1 MTPAGLDLTDPG
13 LYLSGDV
20 HAVFAELRR
29 TPGLFWQAEA
39 GGPGFWAVTRYAD
52 ALPVYRDTHAFTTTR
67 GILLKPGRGR
77 PEPGSGR
84 MLVMTDPPRHTELRR
99 VLNRYFSP
107 RTVAGLE
114 ARLRRDVE
122 ELLDRALAAG
132 RCDFVSEVAARV
144 PVSVICEMLGVPEAD
159 RARVHEL
166 TGIAFS
172 SADPAYRVSGSERM
186 SAGRAHTEILGYF
199 AGLLRR
205 RRDAPG
211 EDIVSLLATAE
222 VDGERLDDH
231 EVLLDCDNLIVGGN
245 ETTRHAAA
253 GGLLALLEHPDQLER
268 VRADGALLEPM
279 VEEVLRWTSPA
290 THVMRGT
297 LRPVEVAGQAITPG
311 QDVVIWNISANRD
324 EAAFERPHRFDVSRS
339 PNRHLALGVG
349 EHFCLGAALARMELR
364 VLFAALLGRTRTIEL
379 AGQPQRLRSNMLTG
393 YRALP
398 VRLAAS

>member
-1 MTPAGLDLTDPG
+1 MTRTGLDLTDPE

-20 HAVFAELRR
+20 HDVFAGLRR
-29 TPGLFWQAEA
+29 TPGLLWQAEA
-39 GGPGFWAVTRYAD
+39 HGPGFWAVARYAD

-114 ARLRRDVE
+114 ARLRHDVE
-122 ELLDRALAAG
+122 GLLDRALAAG

-144 PVSVICEMLGVPEAD
+144 PVSVICEMLGVPETD

-172 SADPAYRVSGSERM
+172 SADPTYRGTESERM

-211 EDIVSLLATAE
+211 DDIVSLLATAE
-222 VDGERLDDH
+222 VDGQRLDDQ

-253 GGLLALLEHPDQLER
+253 GGLLALLEHPGELAK
-268 VRADGALLEPM
+268 VRADPGLLEPL

-290 THVMRGT
+290 THILRSAR
-297 LRPVEVAGQAITPG
+297 RPVEVAGQAIRPG
-311 QDVVIWNISANRD
+311 QDVVIWNISVNRD
-324 EAAFERPHRFDVSRS
+324 EAAFDRPHRFDVARS

-364 VLFAALLGRTRTIEL
+364 VLFGALLARTRAVEL
-379 AGQPQRLRSNMLTG
+379 AGQPERLRSNMLTG
-393 YRALP
+393 YRSLP
-398 VRLAAS
+398 VTLTPA